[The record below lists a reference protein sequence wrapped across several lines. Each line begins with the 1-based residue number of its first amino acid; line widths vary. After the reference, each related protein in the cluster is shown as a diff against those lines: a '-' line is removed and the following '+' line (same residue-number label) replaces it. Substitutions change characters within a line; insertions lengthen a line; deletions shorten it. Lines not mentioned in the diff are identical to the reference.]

1 MLHFQIAQIFRS
13 NNATDL
19 HPSFR
24 IQPQLLAEHIP
35 PRRLQ
40 KSVALEIGAKM
51 MRIYVNLAG
60 GGCQKSLFLMHHSLA
75 RLQNIIPSPPP
86 DAGTLPPK
94 ILLD

>member
-1 MLHFQIAQIFRS
+1 MLHFQVAQIFRS

-19 HPSFR
+19 HLSFR
-24 IQPQLLAEHIP
+24 TQSQLLSEHIH

-60 GGCQKSLFLMHHSLA
+60 GGCQKSLFPMHHSLA
-75 RLQNIIPSPPP
+75 RLQNTIPSPPS